1 MGMAQMA
8 VESRAERTGR
18 RSRWRRVLLLAG
30 VALGL
35 ICGGWKLL
43 EIRRYRRGMA
53 EIKREIQ
60 AGRHGHAARKLVMLS
75 AWKPDSDEAAY
86 LLGVCEKARGQAPAA
101 FQAWERVSPGSP
113 FSARAI
119 QGRMELLIERGRLAD
134 AEKLI
139 IQAMSDPRG
148 DGSKLGPFLGLVYSM
163 QGRVEESQRVIE
175 ACWDRLKEMSEGASE
190 KAILLV
196 RLHIQLWRETP
207 RVEEVRS
214 FLDQV
219 TRSAPEDDRGWLGKA
234 KLATR
239 VGMYD
244 EAARWLEACLRRRPD
259 DLPVWRARLDWA
271 LATHRLAVVRRAL
284 GHLPV
289 DESTPAEVQRLIAWL
304 AEFRGD
310 VDSERRA
317 LEQLIALNPADL
329 NTLDRLVAIAQKEGK
344 SDRADELR
352 RKKIEVDRLQARYEK
367 LYKRNQTIRDAPEMA
382 SLAEQ
387 LGQPFESKVLLTIA
401 MATGPET
408 RHLRNQLLRNS
419 QAVST
424 TQSRGGRLREL
435 LAQELDAADRA
446 TTH

>member
-1 MGMAQMA
+1 MGIAQMA

-60 AGRHGHAARKLVMLS
+60 AGRHGHAARKLVVLS

-86 LLGVCEKARGQAPAA
+86 LLGVCEKARGQATAA

-134 AEKLI
+134 AETLI

-148 DGSKLGPFLGLVYSM
+148 DGSRLGPFLGLVYSM

-175 ACWDRLKEMSEGASE
+175 ACWDRLNEMGEGASE
-190 KAILLV
+190 SAILLV

-207 RVEEVRS
+207 PVEEVRS

-259 DLPVWRARLDWA
+259 DIPVWRARLDWA
-271 LATHRLAVVRRAL
+271 LATHRLADVRQAL

-317 LEQLIALNPADL
+317 LERLSAFNPADFD
-329 NTLDRLVAIAQKEGK
+329 TLDRLVAIAQKEGK
-344 SDRADELR
+344 ADRADELR
-352 RKKIEVDRLQARYEK
+352 RQKIEVDRLQARYKK

-387 LGQPFESKVLLTIA
+387 LGQPFEAKVLRTIA
-401 MATGPET
+401 TATDSEH
-408 RHLRNQLLRNS
+408 RDSMVRSS
-419 QAVST
+419 QNVPVKHP
-424 TQSRGGRLREL
+424 QRGTLADL
-435 LAQELDAADRA
+435 LAQELTAADR
-446 TTH
+446 TMTR